1 MSKELKYYDIIP
13 LKCIQFECIFIKVQM
28 KVKLKN
34 EKVQIIFSNKI
45 FSSRKVNG
53 SCQGLG
59 TGQRGLS
66 LSTGYRDSVL
76 QDEKVLEICC
86 AARCM

>member
-1 MSKELKYYDIIP
+1 MSKELKYYNIIP

-59 TGQRGLS
+59 QGKGDCHHPL
-66 LSTGYRDSVL
+66 DI
-76 QDEKVLEICC
+76 EIQFCK
-86 AARCM
+86 MKKL